1 MEGIQLYVCPS
12 QRNAATK
19 ELSSTELRAL
29 LTPLLKDYGIIN
41 FEIWLCKSKFEATLT
56 THKRTDALQF
66 LANCQ
71 KIRFRSR
78 LVLGGQQLLIKPSK
92 KNPDGIL
99 VRVLKREEKALLLRS
114 SSNPDTGLVQVERL
128 RRQFKISSL
137 ACGNWEYTGPDVQY
151 HAYFHVSVEA
161 TITFGDRFVALDY
174 EMQDFDNGGS
184 VQLYRMLI
192 PYSAITTYVLDRGQE
207 HAFVYTLTAAPKIWL
222 TDGNS
227 FRRTRA
233 TCIKNMPLPVST
245 SCHDY
250 RFELSTPSDA
260 DHLLRLEHA
269 HLLPQCTLSS
279 AAVYTAGDP
288 FEAQFAQLNLEL
300 ARRKYTLNFAIT
312 FQVQKLAQNGYL
324 PPPTVLAIIPYVFNL
339 QNYHGAPH
347 TVAALRRLF
356 QQLPSAGPL
365 IKFTELDV
373 RAITEMLGRSL
384 EAIVEEQ
391 SDSKTA
397 DTLTTMVTYRAEVT
411 PAATYLAGPDPESS
425 NRVLRKY
432 NKFSDHFLRVTFM
445 DEDGEKVHRDRLL
458 GQTAILHER
467 FKDVLHD
474 GIKVGGRLYEFL
486 GFSHSSLR
494 AQTCWFLA
502 PFFDND
508 KRIDADFIIS
518 KLGDFSHI
526 QNPAKCAARIGQA
539 FTETSSSIAIDPTI
553 VRIVGDITR
562 NDRVFSDGVGT
573 CSPKVLEILQGAQK
587 SYHRPA
593 TVFQI
598 RYLGKCY

>member
-56 THKRTDALQF
+56 THKRTDALRF
-66 LANCQ
+66 LADSQ

-78 LVLGGQQLLIKPSK
+78 LVLGGQQLRIKASK

-99 VRVLKREEKALLLRS
+99 VRVLKREEKALLLRT

-161 TITFGDRFVALDY
+161 TIIFGDRFVALDY

-192 PYSAITTYVLDRGQE
+192 PYSAITTYVLDRGQD

-222 TDGNS
+222 ADGNS
-227 FRRTRA
+227 FRRTRE

-250 RFELSTPSDA
+250 RFELSTPWDA

-269 HLLPQCTLSS
+269 HLLPQCTLST

-300 ARRKYTLNFAIT
+300 ARRKYTLDFTVT

-324 PPPTVLAIIPYVFNL
+324 PPATVLAIIPYVFNL
-339 QNYHGAPH
+339 QKNHGAH
-347 TVAALRRLF
+347 LTVAALRRLF

-365 IKFTELDV
+365 TKFTELDI
-373 RAITEMLGRSL
+373 RAITEMLSCNVD
-384 EAIVEEQ
+384 IVEEQ
-391 SDSKTA
+391 FDYKAA
-397 DTLTTMVTYRAEVT
+397 DTSTTMVTYRAEVT

-432 NKFSDHFLRVTFM
+432 SKFSDHFLRVTFM

-458 GQTAILHER
+458 GQTVILHER
-467 FKDVLHD
+467 FKDVLHH

-502 PFFDND
+502 PFFEND
-508 KRIDADFIIS
+508 MRIDADFIIS

-539 FTETSSSIAIDPTI
+539 FTETSSSIPIDPTI

-598 RYLGKCY
+598 RYLGKFY

>member
-1 MEGIQLYVCPS
+1 MTI
-12 QRNAATK
+12 
-19 ELSSTELRAL
+19 
-29 LTPLLKDYGIIN
+29 
-41 FEIWLCKSKFEATLT
+41 
-56 THKRTDALQF
+56 
-66 LANCQ
+66 
-71 KIRFRSR
+71 
-78 LVLGGQQLLIKPSK
+78 
-92 KNPDGIL
+92 
-99 VRVLKREEKALLLRS
+99 
-114 SSNPDTGLVQVERL
+114 
-128 RRQFKISSL
+128 KISSL
-137 ACGNWEYTGPDVQY
+137 ACGKWEYTGPDVQY

-222 TDGNS
+222 THGNS
-227 FRRTRA
+227 FRRTPA

-269 HLLPQCTLSS
+269 HLLPQCTLGS

-312 FQVQKLAQNGYL
+312 FQIQKLAQNRYL
-324 PPPTVLAIIPYVFNL
+324 PPPTVLAIIPYVFKL
-339 QNYHGAPH
+339 QKNHGAPL

-365 IKFTELDV
+365 TKFTELDV
-373 RAITEMLGRSL
+373 RAITEMLSCNV
-384 EAIVEEQ
+384 EAIEEQ
-391 SDSKTA
+391 FDYKNA
-397 DTLTTMVTYRAEVT
+397 DTSTTMVTYRAEVT

-432 NKFSDHFLRVTFM
+432 SNFSDHFLRVTFM

-458 GQTAILHER
+458 GQTVILHER
-467 FKDVLHD
+467 FKDVLHH
-474 GIKVGGRLYEFL
+474 GIKVGGRLYEFSDSL
-486 GFSHSSLR
+486 TAHSGLKHAGSWPL
-494 AQTCWFLA
+494 FLIMTSELM
-502 PFFDND
+502 
-508 KRIDADFIIS
+508 R
-518 KLGDFSHI
+518 
-526 QNPAKCAARIGQA
+526 
-539 FTETSSSIAIDPTI
+539 TSSFRSWEISAIYKTQQSVPPAL
-553 VRIVGDITR
+553 
-562 NDRVFSDGVGT
+562 DR
-573 CSPKVLEILQGAQK
+573 PLQKRQA
-587 SYHRPA
+587 R
-593 TVFQI
+593 
-598 RYLGKCY
+598 LL